1 MPLLEDRPVGRRWR
15 TLISI
20 VVIFALLAAFAWFL
34 YTSNR
39 SSASPQRPSAVTVTT
54 APAASTASAGQVTT
68 PSPAPSVAP
77 TEPATSAVDYLA
89 DLQPHSGSILRST
102 GPSRIN
108 GTDYPKSVLTK
119 VVDCAGVL
127 STANIEY
134 TLERRYTRFSATL
147 GLDERSAAQSVVDF
161 QLYGDG
167 KPLLADPVELAIDQN
182 KAVDVDLTGVFM
194 LKISATIVT
203 KSPLCQVV
211 ARPAWGDASLTR
223 AAQ

>member
-1 MPLLEDRPVGRRWR
+1 MPLLEDRRVGRRWR
-15 TLISI
+15 TLIII
-20 VVIFALLAAFAWFL
+20 VVTVALLAAFAWFL
-34 YTSNR
+34 HASNR
-39 SSASPQRPSAVTVTT
+39 PAASPGGPAADVITT
-54 APAASTASAGQVTT
+54 APAASTTSAGQSTT
-68 PSPAPSVAP
+68 SSPEPSVTS

-102 GPSRIN
+102 GPSRID
-108 GTDYPKSVLTK
+108 GTDYPRSVLTK

-134 TLERRYTRFSATL
+134 TLERRYTHFSATL

-211 ARPAWGDASLTR
+211 ARPVWGDASLTR